1 MGTGR
6 PAIRVLAILAAAVTL
21 VATLSACSRLEDAM
35 TPDEARDTLVATVRD
50 TAALIDGPAWAESY
64 ASLPQECAAGG
75 APGTKYGYTYSAPRP
90 DRDRQ
95 ADVEKV
101 AEYWESL
108 GMDVR
113 ILPERPVVFGAGGP
127 VQNIEF
133 STDPGNYSIGGT
145 SLCGLGDPDEGEG
158 AE

>member
-1 MGTGR
+1 
-6 PAIRVLAILAAAVTL
+6 
-21 VATLSACSRLEDAM
+21 M
-35 TPDEARDTLVATVRD
+35 TPDEARDTLVATIRD
-50 TAALIDGPAWAESY
+50 TAALIDGPDWAEFY

-95 ADVEKV
+95 ADAEKV

-113 ILPERPVVFGAGGP
+113 IVPESGPAVYGAGGP
-127 VQNIEF
+127 VQNITFLTE
-133 STDPGNYSIGGT
+133 PGDYGIAGT